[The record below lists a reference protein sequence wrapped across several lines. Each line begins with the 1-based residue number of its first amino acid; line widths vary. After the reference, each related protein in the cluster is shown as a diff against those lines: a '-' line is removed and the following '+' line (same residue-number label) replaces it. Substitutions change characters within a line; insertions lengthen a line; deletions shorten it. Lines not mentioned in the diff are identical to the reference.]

1 MLNQEHE
8 LAPSRLKSRH
18 EIYRLSKKVIPEM
31 YPGRL
36 TKGEH
41 DKPQRLA
48 SLGATGLAHK
58 SKTLRRWGSILCL
71 LAICAASLVAGQ
83 VPQVQLRGQPSGGDG
98 TWNAESFSWFY
109 YDMDEGAGNEK
120 LEVEVSGRHVDDG
133 SLVYSSEIW
142 TEEFDFEKWGH
153 YQAVAFLGKRYL
165 AGYLKSGFTKEVS
178 SLEDGELRDVL
189 IDDDAIHVLDLK
201 TPLSLQDG
209 YVLKV
214 AGVATKGDEA
224 YFILQRNE
232 KILDDAVVKT
242 GDTYVYRVGDDF
254 PVIFIHISSIFL
266 GADCNDN
273 DCGIVNV
280 DGVFQVRDPAL
291 IKLEVGNLLGSMM
304 VSDLSK
310 KRIELENHEDLNLDR
325 DREVPLIGGLLLK
338 IWDDPTLIYYPV
350 GLISSYGVYD
360 INGPVYTEESLVVVF
375 NGDGSTGS
383 AQARWNY
390 NNFTGFYFD
399 DKNQIGSESLIISKT
414 EGRRIMP
421 TRLDRGRLLD
431 GLQYT
436 AFPQPIEFEFKDWG
450 QYTVVCLF
458 GQLWFVGYR
467 DETSPEIDPV
477 NMLAHEQ
484 LGQALIDTD
493 LVYEAYAG
501 TAYTLKEG
509 YQLYIRDLVKEDAE
523 EDRAFI
529 ELFRD
534 SVLVDSAVVKSNT
547 TYVYERNVGD
557 VDDLPIILVHFAK
570 IFIEK
575 DEKFVEID
583 GLFQVSD
590 RQYLPIESGNDFGEV
605 TVYVVDPRFIFM
617 INTEPI
623 DLKRDTD
630 VTLWPGMNI
639 AVADNDTLRYRLYT
653 KEYVIPSPEIV
664 SVSLPRENVTLDRP
678 ANFSMAVLAGDLN
691 SVTAEIVN
699 SGGKRMAMADLT
711 EGGVG
716 SWDQW
721 FYFWQ
726 WDPIMVAF
734 SDDGA
739 LLPPSQLIGGLFY
752 LNESSGPADVAVKFD
767 ESGKI
772 DLIQGAGN
780 VVYYISPSEYE
791 RSSPQ
796 VSYENM
802 LRDESLRTE
811 YFKVEQGISKI
822 KFYEFVDGMPALSN
836 VNHTLWH
843 SLTSLE
849 PHLVKVD
856 APPGRYELRV
866 RVENSMD
873 ALWATEFYFN
883 VSETKRRS
891 VTIRSSSVEAG
902 EIVTVPLEIDRSEN
916 DTRIDILYDPN
927 ILELENASGC
937 AILPDEEAGT
947 NGTDKIDNISDINRR
962 TSLIIPRNCSLASI
976 SFKANETEGP
986 AKIEIVPMENGRW
999 KVANGTILILPA
1011 KSKEVTDVPEA
1022 TSFQSALA
1030 SLVAFS
1036 FAFVFRGQ
1044 RRRPPV

>member
-18 EIYRLSKKVIPEM
+18 EIYRLSKKVILER
-31 YPGRL
+31 YPSRS

-41 DKPQRLA
+41 DKPQRLV

-58 SKTLRRWGSILCL
+58 GKTLRWWGSILCL
-71 LAICAASLVAGQ
+71 LAICVASLAAGQ
-83 VPQVQLRGQPSGGDG
+83 VPQIQLRGQPSGGDG

-109 YDMDEGAGNEK
+109 YDMDEDAGKEK
-120 LEVEVSGRHVDDG
+120 LEVEVSGRHVGDG
-133 SLVYSSEIW
+133 NLVYSSEIW
-142 TEEFDFEKWGH
+142 TEEFNFGKWGR
-153 YQAVAFLGKRYL
+153 YQAVAFLGTRYL
-165 AGYLKSGFTKEVS
+165 AGYLKNGFTKEVS

-189 IDDDAIHVLDLK
+189 IDDDEIHVLDLK

-214 AGVATKGDEA
+214 AGVATKGNEA
-224 YFILQRNE
+224 YLILQKNE
-232 KILDDAVVKT
+232 KTLDDAVVKA

-254 PVIFIHISSIFL
+254 PVIFVHISNIFL

-273 DCGIVNV
+273 DCGIVDV
-280 DGVFQVRDPAL
+280 DGVFQVRDPAP
-291 IKLEVGNLLGSMM
+291 IKLEVGDLLGPMI
-304 VSDLSK
+304 VSDISK
-310 KRIELENHEDLNLDR
+310 RRIELENHEDLNLNR
-325 DREVPLIGGLLLK
+325 NSEVPLIGGLLLK
-338 IWDDPTLIYYPV
+338 TWDDPSLIYYPV

-360 INGPVYTEESLVVVF
+360 INGPVYTEESLVTVF
-375 NGDGSTGS
+375 NGDGSIGN

-399 DKNQIGSESLIISKT
+399 DENQIGSESLIISKT

-421 TRLDRGRLLD
+421 TRLDSHGRLLD

-436 AFPQPIEFEFKDWG
+436 AFPEPIEFEFKDWG
-450 QYTVVCLF
+450 QYVVVCLF
-458 GQLWFVGYR
+458 GQLWFVGYL
-467 DETSPEIDPV
+467 DETNPEIDPV
-477 NMLAHEQ
+477 NMLTHEQ
-484 LGQALIDTD
+484 VGQALIDTNS
-493 LVYEAYAG
+493 VYKAHAG
-501 TAYTLKEG
+501 TAYTLNEG

-523 EDRAFI
+523 EDRALI

-534 SVLVDSAVVKSNT
+534 GVLVDSAVVRSNT
-547 TYVYERNVGD
+547 TYVYERDVGD

-570 IFIEK
+570 IFIDK
-575 DEKFVEID
+575 DDKFVEID

-590 RQYLPIESGNDFGEV
+590 RQYLPIESGSDFGEV
-605 TVYVVDPRFIFM
+605 TVLAVNPIFIFM

-653 KEYVIPSPEIV
+653 KEYVIPPPEIV

-699 SGGKRMAMADLT
+699 SGGKRMAMADLV
-711 EGGVG
+711 EGGAG

-726 WDPIMVAF
+726 WDPTMMAF
-734 SDDGA
+734 SDDGT
-739 LLPPSQLIGGLFY
+739 LLPPSQITGGLFY
-752 LNESSGPADVAVKFD
+752 RNESSSPVDVAVKFD

-772 DLIQGAGN
+772 GLIQGAGN
-780 VVYYISPSEYE
+780 VVYYISQSEYE

-802 LRDESLRTE
+802 LRDVSLRTD
-811 YFKVEQGISKI
+811 FLKVEQGISKI
-822 KFYEFVDGMPALSN
+822 KFYEFVDGMPTLSN
-836 VNHTLWH
+836 ANHTLWH

-891 VTIRSSSVEAG
+891 VAIRSGSVETG
-902 EIVTVPLEIDRSEN
+902 KIVTVPLEIDRSKN
-916 DTRIDILYDPN
+916 DTRIDLLYDPN
-927 ILELENASGC
+927 VLELENATGC
-937 AILPDEEAGT
+937 AVLSDAKVEA
-947 NGTDKIDNISDINRR
+947 NDLDKINGRASF
-962 TSLIIPRNCSLASI
+962 IIPGNCSLATI

-986 AKIEIVPMENGRW
+986 AKIEIIPIENGRW

-1011 KSKEVTDVPEA
+1011 ESKEDTNVSEA

-1030 SLVAFS
+1030 SLVALS
-1036 FAFVFRGQ
+1036 FVFVFRGQ
-1044 RRRPPV
+1044 RRRPPF